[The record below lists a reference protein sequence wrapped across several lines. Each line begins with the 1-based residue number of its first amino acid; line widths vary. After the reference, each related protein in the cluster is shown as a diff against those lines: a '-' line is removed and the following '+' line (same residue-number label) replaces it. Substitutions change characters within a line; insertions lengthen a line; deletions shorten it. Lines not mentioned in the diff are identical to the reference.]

1 MRGFRILGNGRDIPR
16 LVQERGIDQVVVTID
31 ELPAGFLSGLE
42 ASLEGVQRV
51 VGIKRWSCGFGVE
64 ESPEEASKEKDL
76 GVGSGI

>member
-1 MRGFRILGNGRDIPR
+1 M
-16 LVQERGIDQVVVTID
+16 VVTID
-31 ELPAGFLSGLE
+31 ELPAGFLSCLE

-51 VGIKRWSCGFGVE
+51 VGIKRWSCGFGGE